1 MLPSAGSEVF
11 FSSVASSR
19 ASVVVV
25 KTMMLPSW
33 SAWVFSLSPFS
44 RGPCKDLASVLGL
57 VGLLPVIFFHDV
69 LRYTPISH
77 GWCSGSG
84 APRSS
89 PCRLSTGSLE
99 RSCFHRGA
107 HWSSP
112 CRFSA
117 TIGHGHAAVCL
128 LELENGYRGTHVKTQ
143 QSLECTMTHEPTT
156 AKKVKHA
163 RVPGW
168 QNSNTF
174 QE

>member
-1 MLPSAGSEVF
+1 MF

-19 ASVVVV
+19 ASVVFV

-44 RGPCKDLASVLGL
+44 RGPCNDLASVLGL
-57 VGLLPVIFFHDV
+57 VGLLPLVFFHHV
-69 LRYTPISH
+69 LRYSPVSH
-77 GWCSGSG
+77 GWC
-84 APRSS
+84 
-89 PCRLSTGSLE
+89 CRP
-99 RSCFHRGA
+99 GA
-107 HWSSP
+107 HRSSP

-128 LELENGYRGTHVKTQ
+128 FELENGYRGTHVKTQ
-143 QSLECTMTHEPTT
+143 QSLVCTMTHESTT
-156 AKKVKHA
+156 ARKVKHA
-163 RVPGW
+163 RVHGW